1 MEFKR
6 FRIIGLIFLI
16 LMLFSV
22 IASVSATC
30 NVLVITDPTGEDP
43 SGAAAGSMSF
53 AQNMFQ
59 SSFILSKNDNYAV
72 LSGGEGNGTERNY
85 AIIDALAAM
94 QHGATPAT
102 AVSLAGGYKGIRL
115 LIGGPTVGAAIGGD
129 YKAYLITVD
138 DEDNIKITLHSGG
151 VVQLPPGTRGAII
164 HLRNSHGNP
173 MSGTADRVR
182 QQTAINIG
190 KMIRDG
196 YPATY
201 IVGKAMEEV
210 AVDSGEKYGGGGI
223 NLVSGI
229 STGDLFTPRVLNTT
243 GEPMDENY
251 SKSCDSCGWA
261 VPYPEAEHYS
271 NCPYDGTE
279 LKINSATDVLIN
291 SITVSQ
297 DTVAVSVY
305 GSDKE
310 GLAEITS
317 EVVKAS
323 VKKYGYNASSIAGSI
338 NRGINNGLIVGVD
351 YVEPSD
357 LNVKA
362 NTRAVGVYYNPLS
375 GGRSSPAWNLPVNPI
390 ILTIIGTIQTAIGFV
405 LVALVIFRT
414 RLLDSFKGKI

>member
-1 MEFKR
+1 
-6 FRIIGLIFLI
+6 
-16 LMLFSV
+16 MLFSV

-43 SGAAAGSMSF
+43 NGAAAGSMSF

-72 LSGGEGNGTERNY
+72 LSEGEGNGTERNY

-173 MSGTADRVR
+173 MGGTADRVR

-261 VPYPEAEHYS
+261 VPYPDAERYT

-405 LVALVIFRT
+405 LVALVVFRT
-414 RLLDSFKGKI
+414 RLLDSFKGKL

>member
-43 SGAAAGSMSF
+43 NGAAAGSMSF

-173 MSGTADRVR
+173 
-182 QQTAINIG
+182 
-190 KMIRDG
+190 
-196 YPATY
+196 
-201 IVGKAMEEV
+201 KAMEEV

-261 VPYPEAEHYS
+261 VPYPDAERYT

-338 NRGINNGLIVGVD
+338 NKGINNGLIVGVD

-375 GGRSSPAWNLPVNPI
+375 GGRSSPAWNLPINPM

-405 LVALVIFRT
+405 LVALVVFRT
-414 RLLDSFKGKI
+414 RLLDSFKGKL

>member
-1 MEFKR
+1 MEFKNYK
-6 FRIIGLIFLI
+6 IIGLIFLI
-16 LMLFSV
+16 LMFFSV
-22 IASVSATC
+22 IASASATC
-30 NVLVITDPTGEDP
+30 NMIVITDPTGEDP
-43 SGAAAGSMSF
+43 NGAAAGSMSF
-53 AQNMFQ
+53 ANNMFQ
-59 SSFILSKNDNYAV
+59 SSFIMSKNDNYAV

-94 QHGATPAT
+94 QHGATPSA
-102 AVSLAGGYKGIRL
+102 AVSLASGYKGIRL
-115 LIGGPTVGAAIGGD
+115 LIGGPTMGAAIGGD
-129 YKAYLITVD
+129 FKAYLITVD

-164 HLRNSHGNP
+164 HLRNSQGNP
-173 MSGTADRVR
+173 QYGTADRVR

-210 AVDSGEKYGGGGI
+210 AVDSGEKYGGGGL
-223 NLVSGI
+223 NLVSTI
-229 STGDLFTPRVLNTT
+229 STGDLFTPKVLNTT

-251 SKSCDSCGWA
+251 SKSCDNCGWA
-261 VPYPEAEHYS
+261 TPYPDAERY
-271 NCPYDGTE
+271 NVCPYCGND
-279 LKINSATDVLIN
+279 LKINTATDVLIN

-297 DTVAVSVY
+297 DSVSVSVY

-310 GLAEITS
+310 GLSEITT

-323 VKKYGYNASSIAGSI
+323 VKKYGYNASSIASSI
-338 NRGINNGLIVGVD
+338 NKGINNGLIVGVD

-357 LNVKA
+357 LNVKPE
-362 NTRAVGVYYNPLS
+362 NRAVGVYYHPLS
-375 GGRSSPAWNLPVNPI
+375 GGRSAPAWNLPVNPI

-405 LVALVIFRT
+405 LVALVVFRT
-414 RLLDSFKGKI
+414 RLLDSFKGKL

>member
-1 MEFKR
+1 
-6 FRIIGLIFLI
+6 
-16 LMLFSV
+16 MLFSV

-43 SGAAAGSMSF
+43 NGAAAGSMSF

-94 QHGATPAT
+94 QHGATPST
-102 AVSLAGGYKGIRL
+102 AVSLAGGYNGIRL

-151 VVQLPPGTRGAII
+151 VVQLPPGTRGGII

-173 MSGTADRVR
+173 MGGTADRVR

-261 VPYPEAEHYS
+261 VPYPEAEHYT

-375 GGRSSPAWNLPVNPI
+375 GGRSSPAWNLPVNPM

-405 LVALVIFRT
+405 LVALVVFRT
-414 RLLDSFKGKI
+414 RLLDSFKGKL